1 MSLFFAYNKMSA
13 WKEICFCCK
22 TIFLREKLLRVADNY
37 YVCSRCRLKRS
48 AILND
53 SMEQIKCGK

>member
-1 MSLFFAYNKMSA
+1 MSA
-13 WKEICFCCK
+13 WKERCFCCK

-37 YVCSRCRLKRS
+37 YVCSRCRLKRN